1 MPLEGGVCIPGYIHP
16 LHIGVGLDVRK
27 RKGRQCAMLSRY
39 ERIDRKAEF
48 LEHLDSKHGVELV
61 GTFTNHLADAIRTSS
76 PRERDQQIAEA
87 TKAYE
92 DALDEALYELL
103 DKHFTEE
110 DSSVA

>member
-1 MPLEGGVCIPGYIHP
+1 
-16 LHIGVGLDVRK
+16 
-27 RKGRQCAMLSRY
+27 MLSRY

-48 LEHLDSKHGVELV
+48 LEHLDSKHGFELV
-61 GTFTNHLADAIRTSS
+61 GTFTNHLADALRAEDAK
-76 PRERDQQIAEA
+76 ERDQQIAEA